1 MRIDSPKWPPRA
13 LDGEPPWWRRF
24 QNPIQP
30 PRGRAAIA
38 PIAACAQQSSEKA
51 PARIS
56 PDMSVHSQSRSR
68 TIAPTASRNPVSV
81 KQARLLTVIQDGSS
95 APQSPALTRN
105 APYGRRFARASP
117 RPRSGISPHASG
129 AYSGRFAP
137 GGAPMTILTFGVRQ
151 RQHGGAIGRR
161 RSGQPPQG
169 PGCAAGA
176 LNRHGDRGA

>member
-1 MRIDSPKWPPRA
+1 MATACGRRRTTLMA
-13 LDGEPPWWRRF
+13 LLPESDPATSS
-24 QNPIQP
+24 
-30 PRGRAAIA
+30 RAAIA
-38 PIAACAQQSSEKA
+38 PIAACAQQSSAKA

-56 PDMSVHSQSRSR
+56 PDMSVHSQSPSG
-68 TIAPTASRNPVSV
+68 AVAAAASRNHLSV
-81 KQARLLTVIQDGSS
+81 KRARIPKVLQDGSA
-95 APQSPALTRN
+95 APQAPALTRN
-105 APYGRRFARASP
+105 APYGRRFAQASP

-137 GGAPMTILTFGVRQ
+137 GGAPMTILTFGGRR
-151 RQHGGAIGRR
+151 RQHGGVIGRR